1 MYMLQHYDKA
11 RQRLLE
17 IRARDERRLKLA
29 REVGMSSDEIAE
41 LEKQAEEAKEKLES
55 EKSEEVEKPATKK
68 VTTKKNTESNTM
80 MSFEDSSDD
89 EDLF

>member
-1 MYMLQHYDKA
+1 M
-11 RQRLLE
+11 E

-41 LEKQAEEAKEKLES
+41 LEKQAEETKEKLES
-55 EKSEEVEKPATKK
+55 EKSEEEKPTAKK
-68 VTTKKNTESNTM
+68 VTPKKNTESNTM
-80 MSFEDSSDD
+80 MSFEDSNDD